1 MNQRVTFTTGVVLA
15 GLAVAIG
22 AFGAHA
28 LRPLLEQHAR
38 TETFE
43 LAVRYQFYHSFA
55 ILFSGVLMYHF
66 PSRHIGRAVVCF
78 GLGIVIFSGS
88 LYILSLSGLRIL
100 GAITPFGG
108 VLFIAGWLLLL
119 LGINAKREQEM
130 R

>member
-1 MNQRVTFTTGVVLA
+1 MNQQVTFTTGVVLA

-78 GLGIVIFSGS
+78 ALGIVIFSGS

-119 LGINAKREQEM
+119 LGINARRE
-130 R
+130 